1 MRQQSLRSSE
11 RVEPEAF
18 SRRVAASLGE
28 GLGLDGVET
37 RLGHGSI
44 HVTVPADR
52 AAEAAGVL
60 RNHPQLACEYLTFIS
75 AVDWQEEGFEV
86 LVVAFS
92 LRYLNT
98 VVVHVRLPAD
108 DPHMPT
114 LTGVWRGANWHERET
129 AEMFGIVFDGH
140 PNLVKLYL
148 PEDFEGHPLRK
159 SFQLASRTYKP
170 WPGAKDPEEAE
181 AGGR

>member
-1 MRQQSLRSSE
+1 MRQQSPRSSE

-18 SRRVAASLGE
+18 SRRVAASLGD
-28 GLGLDGVET
+28 GLGLADVEA
-37 RLGHGSI
+37 RVVHGQV
-44 HVTVPADR
+44 HVSVPAQR
-52 AAEAAGVL
+52 VAEAAGIL
-60 RNHPQLACEYLTFIS
+60 RAHPDLACEYLTFVS

-92 LRYLNT
+92 LQYLNT
-98 VVVHVRLPAD
+98 VALHVRLPAT

-114 LTGVWRGANWHERET
+114 LTGVWRGTNWHERET
-129 AEMFGIVFDGH
+129 AEMFGIVFDDH
-140 PNLVKLYL
+140 PNLIKLYL

-181 AGGR
+181 TGGR

>member
-11 RVEPEAF
+11 RVAPEAF

-28 GLGLDGVET
+28 GLGLADVEA
-37 RLGHGSI
+37 RVVHGHV
-44 HVTVPADR
+44 HVTVPAPR
-52 AAEAAGVL
+52 AAEAAAIL
-60 RNHPQLACEYLTFIS
+60 RSHPELACEYFTFLS

-86 LVVAFS
+86 LVAAYS
-92 LRYLNT
+92 LRHLNT
-98 VVVHVRLPAD
+98 VVVHVRLPAER
-108 DPHMPT
+108 PHMPT

-129 AEMFGIVFDGH
+129 AEMFGIVFEGH
-140 PNLVKLYL
+140 PNLIKLYL

-170 WPGAKDPEEAE
+170 WPGAKDPGEAE

>member
-28 GLGLDGVET
+28 GLGLDGVEA
-37 RLGHGSI
+37 RVLHGQV
-44 HVTVPADR
+44 HVTVPAER
-52 AAEAAGVL
+52 AAEVAGTL
-60 RNHPQLACEYLTFIS
+60 RTRPELACEYLTFIS

-92 LRYLNT
+92 LQHLST
-98 VVVHVRLPAD
+98 VVVHVRLPATG
-108 DPHMPT
+108 PHMPT

-170 WPGAKDPEEAE
+170 WPGAKDPGEAE